1 MISFLARFYAADD
14 RIGFNPLQLA
24 VSGLLAFRTNN
35 TKELQ
40 YMSVDQKNL
49 LSKGYVFEDVEEKWL
64 QYWQENE
71 CFSARMEEGRP
82 AYSIVI
88 PPPNVT
94 GVLHV
99 GHALNNTLQ
108 DILIRYHR
116 MLGDNT
122 LWVPGTD
129 HAGIA
134 TQNVVER
141 QLATEGKNRDD
152 LGRDA
157 FIEKV
162 WQWREEKG
170 GTIINQLK
178 KLGASCDWQRER
190 FTMDEGL
197 SKAVRE
203 VFVRL
208 YKEGLVY
215 KGDYIVNWCPRCHTA
230 LADDEVE
237 HEETHGKLYH
247 IRYPYADGSGSV
259 VVATTRPETMLG
271 DTGVAVHPEDERY
284 QHLAD
289 IGIHLPLTDR
299 TIPVV
304 YDEHVDREFGT
315 GALKVTPSHDRD
327 DYEIGLRHSLERL
340 KVMDDKG
347 VMNEAAGKY
356 QGLDRFDCRKKVV
369 ADLESIG
376 ALVKVE
382 EYTHAVGQCYRC
394 KTVSEPTTSV
404 QWFVSVRPLADKAVA
419 AVREGRINLYPKTWY
434 NTFYSWM
441 DNIRDWCISR
451 QIWWGH
457 RIPAWTCGE
466 CGEIIVESEDP
477 QSCTKCGSANIK
489 QDTDVL
495 DTWFSSALWPFS
507 TMGWPENSREL
518 QTFYPTSILIT
529 SFDILFFWVARMMMM
544 GIHFMD
550 EVPFKD
556 VYLHALVRDKFG
568 KKMSKSTGNVIDP
581 LVVMKEYG
589 TDAMRFTLTA
599 FAAQGREIKL
609 DEDRIEGYRYF
620 INKIWNAA
628 RFGLM
633 HLADCDLS
641 VKGVTDKPQD
651 LKLVHQWILSR
662 TATTVQEVR
671 QALEEYRFNDVASV
685 NYQFVWHEFCDW
697 YLEWIKADLFSDDE
711 QAEQQAQGVLLTVL
725 ETILQLLHP
734 VTPFVTEEIWSVLPG
749 KRGSLTNHSFPEF
762 QTEWVN
768 EEAVEMMEVQ
778 MGVITGIRNI
788 RSEAEVH
795 PSTKLEALVICNTE
809 EQKDNISRF
818 SAAISDMTRLS
829 SLRVEVNVEKPSDA
843 ATYIYRDIEIFVPLK
858 GLIDVEAELA
868 KLAREQKKVEAKLKQ
883 VTGKLANEKFLA
895 NAPEAVVAKEQDKKN
910 ELEVK
915 MQKILEAKERIQKLS

>member
-1 MISFLARFYAADD
+1 MSI
-14 RIGFNPLQLA
+14 
-24 VSGLLAFRTNN
+24 
-35 TKELQ
+35 KEE
-40 YMSVDQKNL
+40 NL
-49 LSKGYVFEDVEEKWL
+49 LSKGYEFSEVEDKWRS
-64 QYWQENE
+64 YWQQEQS
-71 CFSARMEEGRP
+71 FAAKMEP
-82 AYSIVI
+82 DKPSFSIVI

-108 DILIRYHR
+108 DILTRYRR
-116 MLGDNT
+116 MCGDNT

-141 QLATEGKNRDD
+141 QLAAEGKTRDD
-152 LGRDA
+152 LGREA

-162 WQWREEKG
+162 WEWRAEKG
-170 GTIINQLK
+170 GTIVNQLK
-178 KLGASCDWQRER
+178 KLGASCDWERER

-208 YKEGLVY
+208 YREGLVY

-237 HEETHGKLYH
+237 HEDTRGKLYH

-284 QHLAD
+284 NHLGD
-289 IGIHLPLTDR
+289 IGIRLPLTDR
-299 TIPVV
+299 EIPVV
-304 YDEHVDREFGT
+304 FDEHVDREFGT
-315 GALKVTPSHDRD
+315 GALKVTPSHDRN
-327 DYEIGLRHSLERL
+327 DYEIALRHSLPRL

-347 VMNEAAGKY
+347 VMNENAGSY
-356 QGLDRFDCRKKVV
+356 SGLDRFACRKKVV
-369 ADLESIG
+369 EDLDRLG
-376 ALVKVE
+376 FLVKVE
-382 EYTHAVGQCYRC
+382 DYDHAVGHCYRC

-404 QWFVSVRPLADKAVA
+404 QWFVSVKPLAEKAVA

-457 RIPAWTCGE
+457 RIPAWTCGD
-466 CGEIIVESEDP
+466 CGEIMVESVDP
-477 QSCTKCGSANIK
+477 VSCSKCGSAEIH
-489 QDTDVL
+489 QETDVL

-507 TMGWPENSREL
+507 TMGWPENTREL

-544 GIHFMD
+544 GLHFME
-550 EVPFKD
+550 EVPFRD
-556 VYLHALVRDKFG
+556 VYLHALVRDKYG

-581 LVVMKEYG
+581 LEVMQKYG

-609 DEDRIEGYRYF
+609 DEERIEGYRYF

-633 HLADCDLS
+633 HLADADLS
-641 VKGVTDKPQD
+641 IKEVVDSPRS
-651 LKLVHQWILSR
+651 LPLVHQWILSR
-662 TATTVQEVR
+662 AATVIREVR
-671 QALEEYRFNDVASV
+671 ESLAEYRFNDYAST
-685 NYQFVWHEFCDW
+685 NYQFIWHEFCDW
-697 YLEWIKADLFSDDE
+697 YLEWIKADLFGDDPIAKK
-711 QAEQQAQGVLLTVL
+711 QARGVLLTVL

-749 KRGSLTNHSFPEF
+749 ERGSLTSHSFPEF
-762 QTEWVN
+762 RPEWIN
-768 EEAVEMMEVQ
+768 TEAVEMMEML

-788 RSEAEVH
+788 RSEADIH
-795 PSTKLEALVICNTE
+795 PSMKIKALVICAE
-809 EQKDNISRF
+809 ERQAESIKTF

-829 SLRVEVNVEKPSDA
+829 ELQVEVDVEKPVDA
-843 ATYIYRDIEIFVPLK
+843 ATYIYNDIEIFVPLK
-858 GLIDVEAELA
+858 GLVDVDAELV
-868 KLAREQKKVEAKLKQ
+868 KLAREKKKVEDKLRGVNAKL
-883 VTGKLANEKFLA
+883 VNEKFLA
-895 NAPEAVVAKEQDKKN
+895 NAPGPVVAKEQEKKA
-910 ELEVK
+910 LLDAK
-915 MQKILEAKERIQKLS
+915 MAKIVEAEERLLNMAKG